1 MRLNNIQFIATA
13 EFGKFLHAKGWN
25 TTTGLEGR
33 ATLWESDKHQDY
45 EILQPINPKA
55 SDYARRVRDLVEVL
69 AEVENKEVNQIA
81 QEINEISDDV
91 IRIRIIHDDVSDGSI
106 PFNDGVDLFLKA
118 KDLLSSAA
126 RSLVSPKKEV
136 YSGKAPKI
144 VSNYFENLR
153 LSQTEIGSY
162 VLKIESPI
170 LLEQAEQDDHLKEP
184 FGRSVSNRIIHSLTN
199 LDRAIE
205 LFSKTGKFKHFEEAV
220 SAGVGAS
227 LCSALVG
234 MSGRDRKRSIEI
246 SLQPSPYADLLNL
259 EHLSVTVKSE
269 DIPIIEKAI
278 GYYLN
283 EYTVPVYSLVG
294 RVTKLARE
302 LDFGDGNVTIFEK
315 KNAQTGKAKHVEV
328 TLNENLYN
336 DAIQAHEQ
344 SSDMRLTGTLVISGR
359 KAYLTD
365 VINDQNQ
372 PDLFSGKS

>member
-13 EFGKFLHAKGWN
+13 EFGKFLLAKGWN

-184 FGRSVSNRIIHSLTN
+184 FGRSVSNRIIHSITN
-199 LDRAIE
+199 LDRAVE

-315 KNAQTGKAKHVEV
+315 KNTQTGKAKHVEV